1 MQASY
6 WRYSTPTIL
15 SIISDECPGHSHGIW
30 PFARAI
36 LISMIIGQ
44 RIWPFVCSRHLAICM
59 TLPLILFLF
68 FRLRMSGAIAHF
80 LPARRHL
87 CIYIASNFTP
97 DRCRL
102 GVGSYLALRHEYACR
117 GLYLHAAL
125 VLKQFNHDS
134 LHCLTMLVI

>member
-15 SIISDECPGHSHGIW
+15 SIISDECPGHSSW
-30 PFARAI
+30 YLAI
-36 LISMIIGQ
+36 CQGHMDIHDN
-44 RIWPFVCSRHLAICM
+44 WPFVCSRHLAICM

-102 GVGSYLALRHEYACR
+102 GMGSYLALRHEYACR

-125 VLKQFNHDS
+125 VLKQSNHDS